1 VPAREFKNHCFKE
14 PKMANTYLFAP
25 WFSDRQRG
33 VLRVKSVQVS
43 TASPWATYSRYI
55 YVSGVGTKL
64 SQIPR
69 HICGCENS
77 AIEKLERVQRLISF
91 MDATGCR
98 PIATDTCPQTHK
110 SIRLIEWTDHITFW
124 HGPNKESLVLVE
136 PYTTIA
142 EVLEEIKARKLT
154 ALVLPN
160 LGIYGGGGGQ
170 TVSVLFADS
179 TNADLLKQLHSI
191 VWGSPLG
198 EIQDI
203 NWYEALNLGKGR
215 QS

>member
-1 VPAREFKNHCFKE
+1 
-14 PKMANTYLFAP
+14 MANTCLFAP

-43 TASPWATYSRYI
+43 TALPWVTYSRYV
-55 YVSGVGTKL
+55 YVNGVGTKL

-91 MDATGCR
+91 MDATRCR

-110 SIRLIEWTDHITFW
+110 NIRLIEWTDHVTYW
-124 HGPNKESLVLVE
+124 YGPNKEPLILVE
-136 PYTTIA
+136 PYTSVD

-154 ALVLPN
+154 AVVLPHP
-160 LGIYGGGGGQ
+160 GIYGGGGGQ
-170 TVSVLFADS
+170 TVSILFADT
-179 TNADLLKQLHSI
+179 TNVELLKHLFSI
-191 VWGSPLG
+191 VGNKLMG